1 VVSSLYYP
9 GWIARV
15 DGAPAKIL
23 NADYVFSAVKLGA
36 GRHAVEMDYKPASF
50 RLGLIVSAVSF
61 LIFLALLCAELII
74 RKKKRAAGIV
84 S

>member
-1 VVSSLYYP
+1 
-9 GWIARV
+9 
-15 DGAPAKIL
+15 
-23 NADYVFSAVKLGA
+23 
-36 GRHAVEMDYKPASF
+36 MDYKPASF